1 MEKYS
6 GESLFEELMLAL
18 VALHSAVLF
27 LGVCWFNIELN
38 KAMKVERCHSCSR
51 ERGIFFMFLFF
62 ILKEKSVNCT
72 VKEVKPTRNIFHVQI
87 FHIDGV
93 YDMKCD
99 CIIK

>member
-38 KAMKVERCHSCSR
+38 KAMKVERCRSCSR
-51 ERGIFFMFLFF
+51 DGDFFVCVCFFSLF
-62 ILKEKSVNCT
+62 
-72 VKEVKPTRNIFHVQI
+72 
-87 FHIDGV
+87 
-93 YDMKCD
+93 
-99 CIIK
+99 

>member
-38 KAMKVERCHSCSR
+38 KAMKVERCRSCSR
-51 ERGIFFMFLFF
+51 DGGGIFL
-62 ILKEKSVNCT
+62 
-72 VKEVKPTRNIFHVQI
+72 FHVPFLYFKGEI
-87 FHIDGV
+87 SEL
-93 YDMKCD
+93 
-99 CIIK
+99 

>member
-38 KAMKVERCHSCSR
+38 KAMKVERCRSCSR
-51 ERGIFFMFLFF
+51 DRGIFLCVSFLYFKGE
-62 ILKEKSVNCT
+62 ISELYGK
-72 VKEVKPTRNIFHVQI
+72 VK
-87 FHIDGV
+87 
-93 YDMKCD
+93 
-99 CIIK
+99 